1 MNKPYLITAFVF
13 FLGAVSVLLDWIIFW
28 EINYQGNFPKLREAY
43 INHFP
48 NFLQPFFN
56 SKFSTFF
63 FVLAS
68 SAAGLIF
75 LKQQHLIYKLLAASS
90 FLLAFWYLFTL
101 M

>member
-1 MNKPYLITAFVF
+1 MNKHYLILAFVF
-13 FLGAVSVLLDWIIFW
+13 FIASVFALVDWIIFW
-28 EINYQGNFPKLREAY
+28 ETNYQGDFPELREAY

-48 NFLQPFFN
+48 NVLQPFFN
-56 SKFSTFF
+56 SKLSTFF

-68 SAAGLIF
+68 SAAGSIF

>member
-28 EINYQGNFPKLREAY
+28 EINYQGNFPKLSEGY
-43 INHFP
+43 IKHFP

-56 SKFSTFF
+56 SKLSTFF

-68 SAAGLIF
+68 SAAGSIF

-90 FLLAFWYLFTL
+90 YLLAFWYLFTL